1 MFSHG
6 DTASDP
12 AEISTASSNTEF
24 LAALPKHYL
33 TCTFPRLGVGFVCLD
48 KVSRTMFRQEKGL
61 IFAILVFTIP
71 FESSIDVSFFPK
83 GGEGRDP
90 PKGRLQG
97 RGRRLVPREVLAMV
111 WAPVCLCSCSPPSGT
126 AFQPCPKCRHWV
138 RDTEHPFS
146 AAVAS
151 PCCTRALAS
160 DDGLV
165 FTQTEG

>member
-90 PKGRLQG
+90 PREGCREGEDDLSQG
-97 RGRRLVPREVLAMV
+97 RSWMV
-111 WAPVCLCSCSPPSGT
+111 WGPVCLCSCSPPSRT

-151 PCCTRALAS
+151 PCCTRALAP

-165 FTQTEG
+165 STQTEG

>member
-90 PKGRLQG
+90 PREGCREGEDDLSQG
-97 RGRRLVPREVLAMV
+97 RSWPWCGHQYV
-111 WAPVCLCSCSPPSGT
+111 
-126 AFQPCPKCRHWV
+126 
-138 RDTEHPFS
+138 S
-146 AAVAS
+146 AAAPLPLEQPSSHVPNAGTGYGILNTLFLLLW
-151 PCCTRALAS
+151 PLHAAQ
-160 DDGLV
+160 GL
-165 FTQTEG
+165 

>member
-48 KVSRTMFRQEKGL
+48 KVSRTMYRQEKGL

-83 GGEGRDP
+83 AGEGRDP
-90 PKGRLQG
+90 PQGKAAGKGK
-97 RGRRLVPREVLAMV
+97 
-111 WAPVCLCSCSPPSGT
+111 T
-126 AFQPCPKCRHWV
+126 TCPKG
-138 RDTEHPFS
+138 
-146 AAVAS
+146 
-151 PCCTRALAS
+151 
-160 DDGLV
+160 GLGHGV
-165 FTQTEG
+165 GTSLSLQLLPSLWSSLPAMSQMQARGIGY